1 MLNPFKESGDLQK
14 LMANQM
20 LYKSI
25 IESVYTPQP
34 IVPSYSNYNYRASPT
49 PNIVDKRPNMMPS
62 NSAISHNPGFQPG
75 MNTYGSIPGVQP
87 ISANKL

>member
-14 LMANQM
+14 LMANQT

-49 PNIVDKRPNMMPS
+49 PNIVDKRPNMMRSSSP
-62 NSAISHNPGFQPG
+62 IGHNPGFQPG
-75 MNTYGSIPGVQP
+75 MNNYGSIPGVQP